1 MARTLAIFTLVTL
14 GVASSYAGQIQIGQT
29 ISGVNYG
36 LTTTY
41 ITSPNTSGCTGC
53 ANSVTTGYALKNYD
67 KNLFQGGTPA
77 PNPFAGYS
85 SVTNTAPV
93 AGSTLH
99 DSTND
104 ITFAMISQTGTYN
117 NVWTSG
123 ASGTLTIPMGVFG
136 VQNVWTMLNDY
147 YGANNAKNTSVTF
160 KFDNNADGSDAASL
174 TTLTV
179 DLKNGTEIRSALDCT
194 LNCGATSYSKT
205 LASGSTVVTGS
216 DIHCTGPNCIAAVTV
231 LANNLFSALNL
242 TPNPATLFGG
252 QTVTAVLDDQGFFFG
267 NAFANKYLVSVGITE
282 NAYSATGANASA
294 SALSAITLQTVSA
307 ENQVTT
313 PEPSSVLLAIGG
325 LAAFAFIGHR
335 RSKVS

>member
-1 MARTLAIFTLVTL
+1 VTL

-36 LTTTY
+36 LTTTW

-53 ANSVTTGYALKNYD
+53 ANSATTGYALKNYD

-77 PNPFAGYS
+77 PNPFTGYS
-85 SVTNTAPV
+85 STPSTAPV
-93 AGSTLH
+93 AGSTMY
-99 DSTND
+99 DSAND

-117 NVWTSG
+117 NVWTAGS
-123 ASGTLTIPMGVFG
+123 STTLTIPMGVFG
-136 VQNVWTMLNDY
+136 VQNVWTMLNNY
-147 YGANNAKNTSVTF
+147 YGANNAKDTSVTF

-194 LNCGATSYSKT
+194 LNCGSSSYATT
-205 LASGSTVVTGS
+205 LASGATVVSGS
-216 DIHCTGPNCIAAVTV
+216 DIHCTGANCIAAVTV
-231 LANNLFSALNL
+231 LANNLFSAVNL

-252 QTVTAVLDDQGFFFG
+252 QIVTAVLDDQGFFFG
-267 NAFANKYLVSVGITE
+267 NAFANKYLVSIGITQ
-282 NAYSATGANASA
+282 NAYSASGPNASA
-294 SALSAITLQTVSA
+294 TAVSAITLETVNA
-307 ENQVTT
+307 ANQITT

-325 LAAFAFIGHR
+325 LAAFAFIGR
-335 RSKVS
+335 RRKV